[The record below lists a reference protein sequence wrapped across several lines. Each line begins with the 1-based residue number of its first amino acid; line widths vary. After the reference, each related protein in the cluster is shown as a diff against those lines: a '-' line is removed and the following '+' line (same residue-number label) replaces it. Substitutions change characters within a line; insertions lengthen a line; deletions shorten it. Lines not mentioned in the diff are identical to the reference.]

1 MSDDKIVEKILK
13 GKIPLN
19 EFNQYYAN
27 LARNHQ
33 DLLTKPKGSLGKL
46 EEYAVWMSGWQQ
58 KHKPQLDKIH
68 CIVFA
73 GNHGVVKKKVSA
85 YPLEVTKQM
94 VSNFKNGGA
103 AINQLCNLANINLK
117 VVPIKLEKPT
127 KDFSEV
133 KAMDYNETIYAM
145 QLGYNSVPK
154 NCDLLI
160 LGEMG
165 ISNTTSASAISCA
178 LFNDMSIE
186 ESTGLGTGIS
196 KKTLENKISVIRTG
210 LKLHGKKFDRV
221 DQILSAYAGREM
233 AAIVG
238 SVIAAR
244 VIGIPVLLDGFIST
258 ASAATLILFKK
269 NILDHCLI
277 SHLSSE
283 PGHIGIL
290 KHLKKKPILDLDMR
304 LGEGSGGAVAS
315 LVLQAS
321 LVTHNK
327 MATFSEAGVSSK
339 I

>member
-1 MSDDKIVEKILK
+1 
-13 GKIPLN
+13 
-19 EFNQYYAN
+19 
-27 LARNHQ
+27 
-33 DLLTKPKGSLGKL
+33 
-46 EEYAVWMSGWQQ
+46 
-58 KHKPQLDKIH
+58 
-68 CIVFA
+68 
-73 GNHGVVKKKVSA
+73 
-85 YPLEVTKQM
+85 
-94 VSNFKNGGA
+94 
-103 AINQLCNLANINLK
+103 
-117 VVPIKLEKPT
+117 
-127 KDFSEV
+127 
-133 KAMDYNETIYAM
+133 
-145 QLGYNSVPK
+145 
-154 NCDLLI
+154 
-160 LGEMG
+160 
-165 ISNTTSASAISCA
+165 
-178 LFNDMSIE
+178 MSIE

-196 KKTLENKISVIRTG
+196 KKTLENKISVIKTG

-321 LVTHNK
+321 VVTHNK
-327 MATFSEAGVSSK
+327 MATFSEAGISSK